1 MNFKQQIEVLIN
13 NLKALDARK
22 KIGLGLG
29 LLVLFFGIM
38 AISIFVNKPPTTA
51 LYSNLQRNDI
61 NSMSRV
67 LSENGFEFT
76 ISGDASSIGVAPH
89 LVSEARLVLAE
100 YGLPDNADS
109 GYELFDNV
117 NSLGLTSFMQGVTN
131 KRAIQGELSR
141 TIQTMS
147 GITSARVHLV
157 MPSKKLFGRKE
168 EDKPSASLVLK
179 TSSTPTDNLI
189 KAIRHMVAAAVPGLG
204 TDRVTIVSA
213 NGTLMTKGGG
223 ELISGFSRLSELER
237 NFEKEAERKLFSALG
252 AHIGMSNLRVAITVK
267 LNNDQRQIS
276 ETIFDPDTKIE
287 RSIQVVREKGNI
299 ENKSNGK
306 TASITQNL
314 PEEPDGGSSQ
324 GQSSQE
330 NSDKREE
337 TTNYEISKKQISTV
351 TDGYQVEK
359 LSVSLIVNKARIS
372 SILGS
377 NASQQNMDDKL
388 KELEGIVKSS
398 LALSDERGD
407 FVKVSIIEFLPEAVE
422 LENSSPVM
430 GLLYQY
436 LGTILNSLGLIIA
449 AIVLSLFGIRPLIAF
464 LQREPS
470 SSPDAPQDL
479 LPLSMGQNALAD
491 PFADIGE
498 PLGKLDM
505 TSNSDGSP
513 AGTSSSGVDPQ
524 KETIR
529 EQLKDMISENEE
541 RAADTVK
548 QWLNTS
554 NPNLG

>member
-1 MNFKQQIEVLIN
+1 MNFKQQIEVLTN

-76 ISGDASSIGVAPH
+76 ISGDASSLGVAPH

-276 ETIFDPDTKIE
+276 EIIFDPDTKIE
-287 RSIQVVREKGNI
+287 RSVQVVREKGNI

-314 PEEPDGGSSQ
+314 PEEPVGGSSQ

-359 LSVSLIVNKARIS
+359 VSVSLIVNKARIS

-377 NASQQNMDDKL
+377 NASQKNMDDKL

-398 LALSDERGD
+398 LALSDARGD

-422 LENSSPVM
+422 LENSNPVM

-479 LPLSMGQNALAD
+479 LPLGMEQNALAD

-498 PLGKLDM
+498 PLGELDM
-505 TSNSDGSP
+505 TNNSDRSH

-541 RAADTVK
+541 RAAETVK